1 MKKYILTLLAA
12 ALSTVAMADEGI
24 WLPSLIGE
32 RIEDMHSKGFGLT
45 AEDVYSINS
54 ASMKDGVML
63 FGGGCTAE
71 IISQQGLVLTN
82 HHCGYGAIQSH
93 STVEHDYL
101 TNGFS
106 AATLEEEL
114 PNKSLNVRFLVRMED
129 VTAQI
134 ESGKTAEQIAS
145 VASENGRYKCSVEP
159 LYYANQ
165 WFLFVYE
172 QFDDVRLVAA
182 PPSSIGKFG
191 GDTDNWMWP
200 RHTGDFSVFRIYAN
214 QRNEPAAYSP
224 DNVPYMPKH
233 HFKISTVGVREGDF
247 TMIYGF
253 PGNTQQYIT
262 SEAVDYVERISNP
275 MKIALRTRRLDIIRE
290 AQEADPAVRI
300 KYASK
305 HATIANAWKKW
316 EGEALGLKRL
326 ATVAKKQDYELRF
339 RAWAQSREEY
349 ISLLDSMSMAYEQSI
364 PAYFAYEL
372 CNESVRAI
380 ELGTAITRLSYPLD
394 TARLETF
401 YKDYEVDIDRTIAL
415 AMLEE
420 LTARM
425 EQLPEE
431 FTTLVAEHGS
441 LEGYVDYLYASSV
454 ASSMEKIL
462 AAATCE
468 QAIEQI
474 KKEDPMA
481 QLLAIFRPYTATY
494 LGRNLSDMPA
504 ITQWY
509 APYLKALGEFD
520 PERSFFP
527 DANLTL
533 RVAYGSVGGYT
544 YRDGEYHK
552 HLTTLDGIIE
562 KDNPEIYDYNIP
574 QVLRDIYASGDYGR
588 WAIEIDGRQ
597 SVPVCFLANNQ
608 TTGGNSG
615 SPILNARGELVGL
628 NFDRTWISTMS
639 DIAFDPTFCRNI
651 SVDIRYVL
659 FVLEEILGAHH
670 LVGEMELVCE

>member
-1 MKKYILTLLAA
+1 MKRLIFTLCAA
-12 ALSTVAMADEGI
+12 VISLSALADEGI
-24 WLPSLIGE
+24 WLPSLISE
-32 RIEDMHSKGFGLT
+32 RIGDMQSKGFRLT
-45 AEDVYSINS
+45 AEDIYSINQS
-54 ASMKDGVML
+54 SMKDGVML

-71 IISQQGLVLTN
+71 IISAQGLILTN
-82 HHCGYGAIQSH
+82 HHCGYGQIQSH

-106 AATLEEEL
+106 AKTMEEEL
-114 PNKSLNVRFLVRMED
+114 PNPSLNVRFLVRMED
-129 VTAQI
+129 VTAQV
-134 ESGKTAEQIAS
+134 EGGKTTKEIAEA
-145 VASENGRYKCSVEP
+145 ASEGGRYRCSVEP

-191 GDTDNWMWP
+191 GDTDNWIWP

-214 QRNEPAAYSP
+214 ENNEPAAYSA
-224 DNVPYMPKH
+224 DNVPYAPKH
-233 HFKISTVGVREGDF
+233 HFKISTKGVQEGDF

-262 SEAVDYVERISNP
+262 ADAVEYTQELSDP
-275 MKIALRTRRLDIIRE
+275 MKIALRTRRLDIISA

-316 EGEALGLKRL
+316 QGEALGLKRL
-326 ATVAKKQDYELRF
+326 NTIEKKRAYESDF
-339 RAWAQSREEY
+339 AAWAASHSEY
-349 ISLLDSMSMAYEQSI
+349 SSLLDSMRVAYQSSI
-364 PAYFAYEL
+364 PAYYDYEL
-372 CNESVRAI
+372 CIESVRAI
-380 ELGTAITRLSYPLD
+380 ELGSALLRLSYPLNEE
-394 TARLETF
+394 RMELF
-401 YKDYEVDIDRTIAL
+401 YKDYVEQIDRDIAVAL
-415 AMLEE
+415 LEE
-420 LTARM
+420 LEARM
-425 EQLPEE
+425 ENIPAEYTALR
-431 FTTLVAEHGS
+431 AEHGTI
-441 LEGYVDYLYASSV
+441 EQYVDYIFDNSV
-454 ASSMEKIL
+454 LTSFEKL
-462 AAATCE
+462 SAAATSE
-468 QAIEQI
+468 EAVAKI
-474 KKEDPMA
+474 KEEEPIA
-481 QLLAIFRPYTATY
+481 QLRAIFAPYTATY

-504 ITQWY
+504 ITKWY
-509 APYLKALGEFD
+509 APYLKALREFD
-520 PERSFFP
+520 TSRSFFP

-552 HLTTLDGIIE
+552 HLTTIDGIIA
-562 KDNPEIYDYNIP
+562 KDNPEIYDYDIP
-574 QVLRDIYASGDYGR
+574 QSLRDIYAAADYGR
-588 WAIEIDGRQ
+588 WAVEIDGKK

-615 SPILNARGELVGL
+615 SPIINANGELVGI

-659 FVLEEILGAHH
+659 FIMEEILDAKH
-670 LVGEMELVCE
+670 LVGEMELVE

>member
-1 MKKYILTLLAA
+1 MKKIILTLSCAILSLAA
-12 ALSTVAMADEGI
+12 VADEGI
-24 WLPSLIGE
+24 WLPSLISE
-32 RIEDMHSKGFGLT
+32 RIGDMQSKGFKLT
-45 AEDVYSINS
+45 ADDIYSINE

-71 IISQQGLVLTN
+71 IISEQGLILTN
-82 HHCGYGAIQSH
+82 HHCGYGQIQSH

-106 AATLEEEL
+106 AKTMEEEL
-114 PNKSLNVRFLVRMED
+114 PNPSLNVRFLVRMED
-129 VTAQI
+129 VTAQVEAGTTPREI
-134 ESGKTAEQIAS
+134 IKA
-145 VASENGRYKCSVEP
+145 ASEDGRYRCSVEP

-214 QRNEPAAYSP
+214 EQNEPAPYSEE
-224 DNVPYMPKH
+224 NVPYTPKH
-233 HFKISTVGVREGDF
+233 HFKISTRGVEEGDF

-262 SEAVDYVERISNP
+262 ADAVAYTERVSDP
-275 MKIALRTRRLDIIRE
+275 MKIDLRTRRLEIITA

-305 HATIANAWKKW
+305 HATIANSWKKW
-316 EGEALGLKRL
+316 QGEALGLKRL
-326 ATVAKKQDYELRF
+326 KTVEKKEAYEQEF
-339 RAWAQSREEY
+339 AAWAASQSDY
-349 ISLLDSMSMAYEQSI
+349 SSLLDSIKVAYAASI
-364 PAYFAYEL
+364 PTYFNYEL
-372 CNESVRAI
+372 CTESVRAI
-380 ELGTAITRLSYPLD
+380 ELGSVLLRLSYPLNID
-394 TARLETF
+394 RLELF
-401 YKDYEVDIDRTIAL
+401 FKDYELSIDRDIAV

-420 LTARM
+420 LEARM
-425 EQLPEE
+425 EEIPTEY
-431 FTTLVAEHGS
+431 TTLRESHGTI
-441 LEGYVDYLYASSV
+441 EQYVDYIFENSNLTSLD
-454 ASSMEKIL
+454 KIT
-462 AAATCE
+462 AAATSE
-468 QAIEQI
+468 EAVAQI
-474 KKEDPMA
+474 KSDDPMA
-481 QLLAIFRPYTATY
+481 QLLAIFAPYTARR

-504 ITQWY
+504 ISKWY
-509 APYLKALGEFD
+509 GPYLKALREFD
-520 PERSFFP
+520 TTRSFFP

-533 RVAYGSVGGYT
+533 RVAYGSVGGYE

-552 HLTTLDGIIE
+552 HLTTIDGIIA
-562 KDNPEIYDYNIP
+562 KDNPEIYDYDIP
-574 QVLRDIYASGDYGR
+574 QSLREIYSTADYGR
-588 WAIEIDGRQ
+588 WGVEIDGRT

-615 SPILNARGELVGL
+615 SPIINANGELVGI

-659 FVLEEILGAHH
+659 FTLEEILDAKH
-670 LVGEMELVCE
+670 LVSEMELVE